1 MVPGIIKINVVGSM
15 LILVISTMVL
25 LAMPLGSQTPYCYAE
40 QAGLKVVQGLAGLNM
55 ATGMALVHTGM
66 IRTINTG

>member
-1 MVPGIIKINVVGSM
+1 MDPGIIKTNVVDSM

-25 LAMPLGSQTPYCYAE
+25 LAMPLGSQIPYCYAE
-40 QAGLKVVQGLAGLNM
+40 QAGRKVGLGPAGLNM
-55 ATGMALVHTGM
+55 VTGMALVHTGM

>member
-1 MVPGIIKINVVGSM
+1 MVPGIIKTNVVGSM
-15 LILVISTMVL
+15 LILVILTMVL
-25 LAMPLGSQTPYCYAE
+25 LAMPLGSQIPYCYEE

-55 ATGMALVHTGM
+55 ATGMALAHTGM